1 ALAVAL
7 SPDKRMIATACSESM
22 VLWHTR
28 SLQRVD
34 EFPFKGAMYS
44 LAFSPD
50 GALLAVNG
58 ADGKIRIWNV
68 VEWRKK
74 LDGYDKL
81 TAQRLEEQWELLA
94 EIDDEY
100 GERSDD
106 AIRLLI
112 SVPDQAVP
120 FFAKKLKPAQVPD
133 PKRVARLIAD
143 LDSRSYET
151 REASYRELHR

>member
-1 ALAVAL
+1 AGC
-7 SPDKRMIATACSESM
+7 RESM
-22 VLWHTR
+22 VLLHTK

-34 EFPFKGAMYS
+34 EFPFQGAMYS
-44 LAFSPD
+44 LTFSPD
-50 GALLAVNG
+50 GTTLAANG

-68 VEWRKK
+68 AEWRKK

-106 AIRLLI
+106 AIRLFI
-112 SVPDQAVP
+112 SVPDQTIP
-120 FFAKKLKPAQVPD
+120 FFAKKLKPAQAPD
-133 PKRVARLIAD
+133 PRRVARWIAD

-151 REASYRELHR
+151 RDASSRELRSLGWLAKPALQEAQ